1 MDKLSPYI
9 FYIEAPQQHAILWQD
24 KASSLSTTVKNTEKS
39 RGLNLHF
46 LRRKLVRLTKIFIMF
61 VA

>member
-9 FYIEAPQQHAILWQD
+9 FYNEAPRQHAILWQEQ
-24 KASSLSTTVKNTEKS
+24 ASSLSTTVKNTAG
-39 RGLNLHF
+39 GLSLHF
-46 LRRKLVRLTKIFIMF
+46 LRPKLVRLTKIFIMF